1 MEPITI
7 GIINYNGLTTLPQTI
22 ESLRLLDYPAKN
34 VIVVDNQ
41 STDGSYEWVVDN
53 CPDVTALRMDKNIG
67 PNYARNAVLARATGE
82 YVFLM
87 DNDIVFEPDMLAHL
101 VSIMD
106 ELPDAA
112 VAHPEF
118 DDPAVPDVHHYNGG
132 WIHFVCA
139 LIAREKPNPALP
151 RPRYEPFDVVAGAA
165 MLLRREIALQLGGFD
180 EDYFIN
186 WDDGDFMARA
196 TTAGYQCIN
205 VPGTIALHKG
215 KYRGTSHVYRQ
226 VRDRWQFI
234 LKLYSWRTLLLIW
247 PMLLLFELSQ
257 MALVTLKGALRDY
270 IRANF
275 DVLRMLPHILAKR
288 RRFQRMKTVRDRDWL
303 HAGEMYV
310 PDTFVNHG
318 LLRRLYRAYNGIFN
332 AYWRLIRP
340 LC

>member
-41 STDGSYEWVVDN
+41 STDGGYEWVIDN
-53 CPDVTALRMDKNIG
+53 CPDVTALRMDKISVPTTRTQRRFG
-67 PNYARNAVLARATGE
+67 ARHRRVRLLDGQRHRLRT
-82 YVFLM
+82 
-87 DNDIVFEPDMLAHL
+87 DMLAHL

-205 VPGTIALHKG
+205 VPAQLPCTKASIAA
-215 KYRGTSHVYRQ
+215 R
-226 VRDRWQFI
+226 
-234 LKLYSWRTLLLIW
+234 RTFTARCATAGNSFSNCI
-247 PMLLLFELSQ
+247 
-257 MALVTLKGALRDY
+257 AGAR
-270 IRANF
+270 
-275 DVLRMLPHILAKR
+275 
-288 RRFQRMKTVRDRDWL
+288 
-303 HAGEMYV
+303 
-310 PDTFVNHG
+310 
-318 LLRRLYRAYNGIFN
+318 
-332 AYWRLIRP
+332 
-340 LC
+340 CC